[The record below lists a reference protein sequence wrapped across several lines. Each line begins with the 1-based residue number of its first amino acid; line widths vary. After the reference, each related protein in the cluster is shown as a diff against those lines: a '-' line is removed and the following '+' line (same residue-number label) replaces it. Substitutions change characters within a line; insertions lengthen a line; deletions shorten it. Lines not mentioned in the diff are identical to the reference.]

1 MTEREIADRL
11 LGVCRLADRLR
22 PPGHRHTA
30 EDYVAERDEIRDQA
44 RRLYKDIT
52 GSWPSHDASGGPA
65 RRAAPPIPAAVLR
78 HRERVKAERAA
89 PA

>member
-1 MTEREIADRL
+1 VTEREIADRL

-22 PPGHRHTA
+22 PPGHRNTA

-52 GSWPSHDASGGPA
+52 GTWPSHDAGGPPH
-65 RRAAPPIPAAVLR
+65 RAAPQVPAAVLR
-78 HRERVKAERAA
+78 HRERVKSGRLIRA
-89 PA
+89 